1 MLSPEEHSYL
11 QKKPLKRLTYDG
23 VNDLYLHP
31 IFGAYTIKQCIE
43 LEAIKIP
50 PPVKL
55 PMAIPVSDELMGSHN
70 YCVENYGCG
79 FLLGI

>member
-31 IFGAYTIKQCIE
+31 ILVLTQSNNASS
-43 LEAIKIP
+43 L
-50 PPVKL
+50 KL
-55 PMAIPVSDELMGSHN
+55 
-70 YCVENYGCG
+70 
-79 FLLGI
+79 